1 MPKKTLDCII
11 NTNNTIILQ
20 VKSNQQFLLDE
31 VDCSSK
37 YNINKDTNNVY
48 ESVEKS
54 HGRVESRQTNIFNVN
69 INGWP
74 TINLAATVIRKTA
87 IKKFGK
93 LIDTESKSYYITNR
107 IFSAFEIHNTI
118 RNHWAIESTNHN
130 IRDTVLF
137 EDSNMIKVKP
147 ENMMIIRS
155 FGYNLI
161 QSNLFKKS
169 FTAQMESNKLNF
181 ENLFNFKGIKYE

>member
-74 TINLAATVIRKTA
+74 TINLAATVIA
-87 IKKFGK
+87 NQQI
-93 LIDTESKSYYITNR
+93 N
-107 IFSAFEIHNTI
+107 A
-118 RNHWAIESTNHN
+118 
-130 IRDTVLF
+130 
-137 EDSNMIKVKP
+137 P
-147 ENMMIIRS
+147 
-155 FGYNLI
+155 
-161 QSNLFKKS
+161 
-169 FTAQMESNKLNF
+169 
-181 ENLFNFKGIKYE
+181 